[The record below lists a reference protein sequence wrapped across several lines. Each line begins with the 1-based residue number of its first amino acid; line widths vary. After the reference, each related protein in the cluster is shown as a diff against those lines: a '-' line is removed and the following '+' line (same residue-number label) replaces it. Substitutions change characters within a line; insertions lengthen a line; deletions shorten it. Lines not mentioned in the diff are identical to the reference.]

1 MSSDNKILEFE
12 VVQYDLSRRVGR
24 LESDTAAMSKSLK
37 EIQDQVIVYNTNLD
51 RFWQHEWP
59 TVHKSITET
68 NAKLA
73 SFAEAAIDEKV
84 KSAVEAE
91 RGRNENA
98 ARLAE
103 TTQLKKDVE
112 SQKNFLMKMV
122 MAAAGGGGAATIL
135 TEVLTALFKPG

>member
-24 LESDTAAMSKSLK
+24 LESDTATMSKSLK
-37 EIQDQVIVYNTNLD
+37 EIQDQVTVYNTNLD
-51 RFWQHEWP
+51 RFWEREWP
-59 TVHKSITET
+59 AVHKSITET

-73 SFAEAAIDEKV
+73 NFAEASVDEKV
-84 KSAVEAE
+84 KAAVDAE
-91 RGRNENA
+91 RARNENA